1 VRTLRSTE
9 RIAFMSGADK
19 PIDRVIAALR
29 ANPIDFAGDVAELR
43 RSFEAV
49 GRRPD
54 PATDV
59 FSETEI
65 GGVPVLELPG
75 DPSRGTVLFAHSGG
89 YVAGSAA
96 GSFGL
101 AAGLAQV
108 TGRRVVSVD
117 YRLAPEHPFPAGRD
131 DALAVYRGLLAAGHA
146 PAGIAFAGASAGAG
160 LVLHAMQHL
169 RDAGEPLP
177 AAAVLLS
184 PFSDLT
190 VSGSSYALNAERDPS
205 LTREG
210 LAAAARHYAATGL
223 AAERPS
229 AAGLRGLPPLQVH
242 AGSIEILLSDAV
254 DLAAEAAAADVHV
267 ELEVWPGMVH
277 VFPTFAAL
285 LPEGGEALHRVA
297 AFVERWMR

>member
-1 VRTLRSTE
+1 
-9 RIAFMSGADK
+9 MSGADK

-108 TGRRVVSVD
+108 TGRR
-117 YRLAPEHPFPAGRD
+117 P
-131 DALAVYRGLLAAGHA
+131 
-146 PAGIAFAGASAGAG
+146 
-160 LVLHAMQHL
+160 
-169 RDAGEPLP
+169 
-177 AAAVLLS
+177 S
-184 PFSDLT
+184 PSHHRMRRR
-190 VSGSSYALNAERDPS
+190 S
-205 LTREG
+205 
-210 LAAAARHYAATGL
+210 
-223 AAERPS
+223 
-229 AAGLRGLPPLQVH
+229 PP
-242 AGSIEILLSDAV
+242 
-254 DLAAEAAAADVHV
+254 
-267 ELEVWPGMVH
+267 
-277 VFPTFAAL
+277 PTC
-285 LPEGGEALHRVA
+285 RY
-297 AFVERWMR
+297 